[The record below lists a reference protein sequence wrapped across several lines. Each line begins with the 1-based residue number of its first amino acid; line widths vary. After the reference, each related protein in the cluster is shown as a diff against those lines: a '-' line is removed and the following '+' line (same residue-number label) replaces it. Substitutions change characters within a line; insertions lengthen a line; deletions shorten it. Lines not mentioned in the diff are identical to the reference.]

1 MIDPIDRG
9 SATTE
14 FVLVSVLLVA
24 VTLAVLQTAF
34 VAHIRSIAID
44 SAIAGAAHAALADT
58 TDADGVARTRD
69 LIGRGVAKGLV
80 RDVASR
86 SDRVGDRDVVI
97 VTANIAIPVIG
108 PWISIANVEVMGRAF
123 REEWLNE

>member
-44 SAIAGAAHAALADT
+44 SSIAGAAHAALADT

-80 RDVASR
+80 RNVAAR
-86 SDRVGDRDVVI
+86 SDRVGDRDVVV
-97 VTANIAIPVIG
+97 VTANLAIPMIG

-123 REEWLNE
+123 REEWFNE

>member
-24 VTLAVLQTAF
+24 VTLTVLQTAF

>member
-24 VTLAVLQTAF
+24 VTLTVLQTAF

-97 VTANIAIPVIG
+97 VTANLAIPVIG